1 MLPFH
6 THQKVVGGYCRNA
19 DGSID
24 QASTDSLVKAIGKFS
39 PEEWRTLGDGRDQRD
54 RKDKKRRR

>member
-6 THQKVVGGYCRNA
+6 TKQKVVGGYCRNA

-24 QASTDSLVKAIGKFS
+24 QASTDTLVKAIGHFT
-39 PEEWRTLGDGRDQRD
+39 PEEFSALPKGEKD
-54 RKDKKRRR
+54 RKKKQSKW